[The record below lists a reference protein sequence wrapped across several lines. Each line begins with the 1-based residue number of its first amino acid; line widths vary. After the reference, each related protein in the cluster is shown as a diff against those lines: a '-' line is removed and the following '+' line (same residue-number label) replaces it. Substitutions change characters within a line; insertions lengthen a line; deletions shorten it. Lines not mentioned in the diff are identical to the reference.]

1 VLSWTCAHATQQV
14 LLEKGVEEGK
24 IFFLTLIA
32 APEGLTNICRRYPK
46 VRKYYIEV
54 ASGCC
59 HLHAKCKFPAME
71 GGFAHLQVTLVTS
84 EIDEG
89 VGPGYQVVP
98 GCGGFGDR
106 YFCE

>member
-1 VLSWTCAHATQQV
+1 VLWNKPSQQHAPKCAQV
-14 LLEKGVEEGK
+14 LLEKGVEEAK

-32 APEGLTNICRRYPK
+32 APEGLTNICRRFPK
-46 VRKYYIEV
+46 VTV
-54 ASGCC
+54 
-59 HLHAKCKFPAME
+59 
-71 GGFAHLQVTLVTS
+71 VTS

-106 YFCE
+106 YFCD

>member
-1 VLSWTCAHATQQV
+1 M
-14 LLEKGVEEGK
+14 E
-24 IFFLTLIA
+24 
-32 APEGLTNICRRYPK
+32 
-46 VRKYYIEV
+46 
-54 ASGCC
+54 
-59 HLHAKCKFPAME
+59 E